1 MQKNTYI
8 DTIKRTKKRGLN
20 INMRTVTQ
28 LSTMKLTVL
37 LTSKTNVARECGS
50 FQGIFRSLL
59 GKSSTMPTEVTL

>member
-28 LSTMKLTVL
+28 LSTMKLTVM